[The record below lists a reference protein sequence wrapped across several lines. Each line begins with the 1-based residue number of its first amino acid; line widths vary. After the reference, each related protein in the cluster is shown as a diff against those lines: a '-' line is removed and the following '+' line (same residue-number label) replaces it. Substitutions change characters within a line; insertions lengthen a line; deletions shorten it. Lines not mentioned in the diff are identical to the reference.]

1 MPTLQDVLDELLGA
15 GETALTLGT
24 GAASGVAGMPYGLY
38 KGLTSGKYLEGK
50 AADIAS
56 KEAARFMDRN
66 TYLPRTRTG
75 QENLSAIAKIMEA
88 SKLPPVIPEAVM
100 LSSIPRAAAAAQ
112 AERLGMAAEK
122 ALEAPVARTM
132 AQGGRPA
139 QLLSDLARGSQSKIF
154 IGPEAKTWDQKA
166 AIKAANMERKGA
178 TAAEIWAET
187 GTARGPDKMWR
198 QEISDKDAQI
208 SQAKLPSIYI
218 EGAGDVPSWK
228 VGQVLNHPELMSAYP
243 DIAKIESS
251 FTTGNPEARAMLRPG
266 KDIADSWISYSQ
278 SAYRRPFVTKRDA
291 DALAKA
297 KSDFDS
303 FMADPKVKAY
313 DEKVQ
318 KAFDEGTFDES
329 ILDLALE
336 KKRNELS
343 DKYFPKLNQLR
354 SDVDYPAGYTLGSG
368 QGAKSSTLHEIQ
380 HAIQERERFG
390 VGGNARDFAR
400 MKGEAETKISD
411 LNQQM
416 IAVVRQMDNP
426 ATSAAQKAELKS
438 QYDALMSQRD
448 ALVPTAQIDPMEA
461 YGHLMGEAEARLT
474 QRRLDLTPEQRRKN
488 FTFQYTGDT
497 GFGFDVEPS
506 KMIRMTPEGNIL
518 DRGLLGKDPMEI
530 LLQSRQK

>member
-1 MPTLQDVLDELLGA
+1 MPTLQEVSANKAELKASPRVNPKTGAVADFLKYLKSPKSSQQMQGLMSVLPFVDDLEQVLDDASYGRAPIQGKGMTLN
-15 GETALTLGT
+15 LT
-24 GAASGVAGMPYGLY
+24 P
-38 KGLTSGKYLEGK
+38 EGK
-50 AADIAS
+50 SMVELATIFA
-56 KEAARFMDRN
+56 
-66 TYLPRTRTG
+66 PG
-75 QENLSAIAKIMEA
+75 G
-88 SKLPPVIPEAVM
+88 
-100 LSSIPRAAAAAQ
+100 RAAGQAVESGAMALGRVGEQ
-112 AERLGMAAEK
+112 YAERK
-122 ALEAPVARTM
+122 VPQIM

-139 QLLSDLARGSQSKIF
+139 QLLSDLARGTKSRIF
-154 IGPEAKTWDQKA
+154 IGPDAKTWDTKA

-178 TAAEIWAET
+178 TPEEIWAET

-198 QEISDKDAQI
+198 QEISDKAA
-208 SQAKLPSIYI
+208 SMSEAKLPTQYI

-251 FTTGNPEARAMLRPG
+251 FTTGNPGARAMLRPG

-278 SAYRRPFVTKRDA
+278 SAYRRPFVTKRQSDE
-291 DALAKA
+291 LAKA
-297 KSDFDS
+297 KSDFDN

-336 KKRNELS
+336 AKRNELS
-343 DKYFPKLNQLR
+343 DKYFPKLSLLR
-354 SDVDYPAGYTLGSG
+354 SDVDSPAGYTLGSG

-400 MKGEAETKISD
+400 MKGEAEAKIGE

-416 IAVVRQMDNP
+416 SAVVRQMDSP
-426 ATSAAQKAELKS
+426 ATSPAQKAELKN
-438 QYDALMSQRD
+438 QYAALMSQRD
-448 ALVPTAQIDPMEA
+448 ALVPSAQIDPMEA

-488 FTFQYTGDT
+488 FPFQYTGKT

-506 KMIRMTPEGNIL
+506 KMIQMTPEGAIL
-518 DRGLLGKDPMEI
+518 ERGLLGQDPMDLI
-530 LLQSRQK
+530 LKASQK

>member
-1 MPTLQDVLDELLGA
+1 MDRMQAPPRNAFIGGLADLLAAGTSPQRTQQMRGLMEFLQVPDIAQTLDRVSYGEPLTTGRGMTTKLRPEAESTLMAALGMLPAGRPAEAGAMALGRAGERMAERVVPQVMERGGLPAEMLGA
-15 GETALTLGT
+15 
-24 GAASGVAGMPYGLY
+24 
-38 KGLTSGKYLEGK
+38 
-50 AADIAS
+50 
-56 KEAARFMDRN
+56 
-66 TYLPRTRTG
+66 
-75 QENLSAIAKIMEA
+75 
-88 SKLPPVIPEAVM
+88 
-100 LSSIPRAAAAAQ
+100 
-112 AERLGMAAEK
+112 
-122 ALEAPVARTM
+122 M
-132 AQGGRPA
+132 AQGSR
-139 QLLSDLARGSQSKIF
+139 SKMF

-178 TAAEIWAET
+178 TPQEIWSET

-400 MKGEAETKISD
+400 MKGEAETKIVD

-488 FTFQYTGDT
+488 FPFLYTGDT
-497 GFGFDVEPS
+497 GLGFDVDPT
-506 KMIRMTPEGNIL
+506 KMILMTPEGSIL
-518 DRGLLGKDPMEI
+518 ERGLLGN
-530 LLQSRQK
+530 LGR